1 MSGDNAGKDR
11 PAAGPAFL
19 EQWWGGIGCLLFWG
33 VAIMGLF
40 FGCQPA
46 RAQSDV
52 AALPVLEQAVTVVW
66 NPNDPSEKVEFY
78 RVWRGLDLLGQTS
91 EPRLRIELP
100 TDQLSTLTVTA
111 HRGELAS
118 AHSKRLILAPAV
130 VHTST
135 DLRVWVVEKPSV
147 FFHVLE
153 REGIKTPRQ
162 FFRIQYH
169 TP

>member
-1 MSGDNAGKDR
+1 MKTSID
-11 PAAGPAFL
+11 
-19 EQWWGGIGCLLFWG
+19 EQWWAGMLCLLFWAA
-33 VAIMGLF
+33 VVMSLSR
-40 FGCQPA
+40 CQGEE
-46 RAQSDV
+46 V
-52 AALPVLEQAVTVVW
+52 KVTW
-66 NPNDPSEKVEFY
+66 NPNPPEEKVEFY
-78 RVWRGLDLLGQTS
+78 RVWRDAELLGETT
-91 EPRLRIELP
+91 ETRLTVNLP
-100 TDQLSTLTVTA
+100 TDRPSILTVTA

-153 REGIKTPRQ
+153 RAGIKTPRQ